1 MLNKNTFDYAA
12 MLNITGQNCV
22 IIGGGSVAA
31 RKLTT
36 LGEAGAMITIVAPE
50 FCSEALNGADKYS
63 CNVLQEHYRPEHLK
77 GAFITIAATDCK
89 EINREITAAA
99 PFLVNN
105 ITEPELSN
113 FIVPASMQVG
123 EIKLTIATGGI
134 PAYTRFLKSFLKQ
147 KLTPAFAEFNE
158 FLKEQRQQV
167 KNIPSTPAERTAF
180 WRQALSPEVLN
191 LLENNDVLQAKEKV
205 QYAVNSFRAQSQN
218 GTSRNPRTL

>member
-1 MLNKNTFDYAA
+1 MLNKNSFTYAA
-12 MLNITGQNCV
+12 MLNIADRKCV
-22 IIGGGSVAA
+22 IIGGGTVAA
-31 RKLTT
+31 RKLAT
-36 LGEAGAMITIVAPE
+36 LCEAGANVTVAAPHFTE
-50 FCSEALNGADKYS
+50 ETLKIAEKYS
-63 CNVLQEHYRPEHLK
+63 CKVMHECYHPAQLEN
-77 GAFITIAATDCK
+77 AFITIAATDSK

-113 FIVPASMQVG
+113 FIVPASMQIG
-123 EIKLTIATGGI
+123 EIQLTIATGGI

-180 WRQALSPEVLN
+180 WRQTLSTEVLN
-191 LLENNDVLQAKEKV
+191 LLENNDVLHAKEKIH
-205 QYAVNSFRAQSQN
+205 YAVNSFRAQSQN
-218 GTSRNPRTL
+218 STSGNPRTL